1 MTYEI
6 LRVGLA
12 RGLYFWC
19 IGNPREAGFQRGI
32 SPMVG
37 DTACGREGR
46 RDARPESLFWALAR
60 HLRAQNR
67 DSGPK
72 VGRRARDHRHV
83 QNLYFGRWHAISEP
97 KIEILDQRSAAGRGT
112 TPSRA
117 LCSNPIKLYVWALRP
132 QKVYKTQ

>member
-72 VGRRARDHRHV
+72 VGRRARDHTLARFV
-83 QNLYFGRWHAISEP
+83 FKPNKTICL
-97 KIEILDQRSAAGRGT
+97 GT
-112 TPSRA
+112 ETSKKY
-117 LCSNPIKLYVWALRP
+117 I
-132 QKVYKTQ
+132 KTQ